1 MNAGAISKSVQG
13 AVRIMLL
20 PIGIEAGPG

>member
-1 MNAGAISKSVQG
+1 MNAGTISKSVQG

-20 PIGIEAGPG
+20 SIGIEAGPG